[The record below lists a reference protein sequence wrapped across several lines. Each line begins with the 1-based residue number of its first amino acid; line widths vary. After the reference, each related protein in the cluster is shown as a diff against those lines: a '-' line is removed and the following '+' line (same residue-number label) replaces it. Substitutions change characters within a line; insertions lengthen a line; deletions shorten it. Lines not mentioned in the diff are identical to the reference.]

1 MSISYETISFK
12 MMTECGHKN
21 PEMMNLFGRGIF
33 ILTQKCAYPFSD
45 MKRACM
51 YLGWTKNEPAMADR
65 LLDVAGYTDP
75 TLFMKVDGKD
85 VLCVALMDLRRIDR
99 LATKA
104 GEERKGH
111 AKDLLMALTE
121 MSQHLC
127 KGYSNVSASVSRSV
141 IPVFKSAGWIVMCED
156 EHLKKYTY
164 QKGGKPTSDV
174 AMIPEKERSM
184 YSGNPKSTVGKK
196 ETVRINLGWGEM
208 VVATICK
215 YHPDVDVAMV
225 FN

>member
-1 MSISYETISFK
+1 MISYETISFK
-12 MMTECGHKN
+12 MMTECGHKS
-21 PEMMNLFGRGIF
+21 PELMNLFGRGIF

-51 YLGWTKNEPAMADR
+51 YLGWTKNEPTLANR
-65 LLDVAGYTDP
+65 LLDVAGYEDP

-85 VLCVALMDLRRIDR
+85 VLCVALMDMRRIDR

-111 AKDLLMALTE
+111 AKDLLIAITE
-121 MSQHLC
+121 MSQRLC
-127 KGYSNVSASVSRSV
+127 KGYSNVGASVSRSV
-141 IPVFKSAGWIVMCED
+141 IPVFKSAGWVVMCDD

-164 QKGGKPTSDV
+164 QKGDKPTSDV
-174 AMIPEKERSM
+174 AMIPENERGM
-184 YSGNPKSTVGKK
+184 YCGNPKSAVPKK
-196 ETVRINLGWGEM
+196 EMVRINLGWGEM
-208 VVATICK
+208 IVNTICK
-215 YHPDVDVAMV
+215 HYPGVDVLAV